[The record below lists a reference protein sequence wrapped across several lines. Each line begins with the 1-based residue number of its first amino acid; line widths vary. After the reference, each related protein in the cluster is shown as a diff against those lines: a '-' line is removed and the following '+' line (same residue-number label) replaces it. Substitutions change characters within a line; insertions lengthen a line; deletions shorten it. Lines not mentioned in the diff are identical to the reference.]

1 MTWQNDSQ
9 DRFELDLRGQS
20 DFYARDPYREDDML
34 RGDGEFEDPEEEVDE
49 DDDETDEDDDE
60 SDDDDDL
67 EEDEEEEDDL

>member
-1 MTWQNDSQ
+1 MTWQSDSQ

-20 DFYARDPYREDDML
+20 DIYARDPYHEYDML

-49 DDDETDEDDDE
+49 DDETDEDDDE
-60 SDDDDDL
+60 LEDDDDL